1 MLVTLSYKCI
11 DKILVDLCLAF
22 RKLLEGEETHF
33 SASNHGTSH
42 FGYQPRASSYAR
54 STNKD
59 KEAAQKDGFKE
70 ITEEKV
76 EKSDEAD
83 INSNN

>member
-1 MLVTLSYKCI
+1 M
-11 DKILVDLCLAF
+11 AF

>member
-1 MLVTLSYKCI
+1 LTL
-11 DKILVDLCLAF
+11 

-33 SASNHGTSH
+33 STGILFGASNHGTSH

-54 STNKD
+54 STNKE
-59 KEAAQKDGFKE
+59 KEAAQRDGFKE